1 MSNDCFVY
9 TNSKGHIYYLIGQKI
24 MKLSNADK
32 KQYIMGYDGK
42 QNKLYLVDK
51 NFNVYSYQLLLQ
63 IVNYQSAI
71 LNDDLHGAEIYFKDI
86 PESQYSKIAKFLESN
101 DKKELAFQITPDA
114 DHKFDLAIALNKV
127 NEAYEIAE
135 D

>member
-1 MSNDCFVY
+1 
-9 TNSKGHIYYLIGQKI
+9 

-71 LNDDLHGAEIYFKDI
+71 LNDDLHGAEIYFKEI